1 MITNKKDLRGGNP
14 LWIKSL
20 HSTVRTRTA
29 LKQENCDVVVVGAG
43 VSGALTALMLTEKG
57 FDVVVVDR
65 RKPTTGSTAASTAMI
80 QFELDTP
87 LTELSEKIGAKNAC
101 RAYQRSL
108 RAVDDLQKLIS
119 RHKIKA
125 EWRKRDALYLAG
137 NEMGFRALQS
147 EAKER
152 RNAGLPSTYIDHD
165 YLLKTYGIDRTG
177 AIVSQGAAE
186 LNPTQLTAG
195 ALRAAQSAGCRI
207 YQDHEVTKVESNT
220 SGVCLA
226 TSQGGTINATRV
238 VFATG
243 YETIKGLP
251 TSKFD
256 ITSSWA
262 IATKPIAPERLWP
275 TRCLIWEA
283 SDPYLYMRTTADH
296 RILIGGE
303 DSGLTDPDRRDAA
316 IPAKSEKLLRAA
328 KALLPNLELEVA
340 YAWAGAFA
348 VSPTGLPIIT
358 ELDGRK
364 NQFAILGCGG
374 NGITFSM
381 IAAQLVLAWAKGN
394 RDRDMDLFK
403 DAGK

>member
-1 MITNKKDLRGGNP
+1 MITNQKDLRGGNP
-14 LWIKSL
+14 LWIKSP
-20 HSTVRTRTA
+20 HSTVRARTT
-29 LKQENCDVVVVGAG
+29 LSQEQCDVVVVGAG

-87 LTELSEKIGAKNAC
+87 ITELSEKIGAKNAR

-108 RAVDDLQKLIS
+108 RAVEDLKDFIT

-125 EWRKRDALYLAG
+125 EWRDRDALYLAG

-152 RNAGLPSTYIDHD
+152 QKAKLPSTYIDREQ
-165 YLLKTYGIDRTG
+165 LLKTYGIDRTG

-195 ALRAAQSAGCRI
+195 ALRAAQRAGCRI
-207 YQDHEVTKVESNT
+207 YQDHEVTKVDSDT
-220 SGVCLA
+220 AGVCLT
-226 TSQGGTINATRV
+226 TSHGGTIHAKRV

-243 YETIKGLP
+243 YETVKGLP
-251 TSKFD
+251 TGKFD

-262 IATKPIAPERLWP
+262 IATKPQAPEKLWP

-303 DSGLTDPDRRDAA
+303 DSGLTDPERRDAA

-328 KALLPNLELEVA
+328 KALLPNLKLEVA
-340 YAWAGAFA
+340 HAWAGAFA

-381 IAAQLVLAWAKGN
+381 IAAQLASAWAQDK
-394 RDRDMDLFK
+394 RDPDMDLFK